1 MPKVILLL
9 KKLLCSAN
17 FISNLFFNIDI
28 LNKYQKLWIGSS
40 RMDIKSND
48 NIVVWQIQVSQF
60 I

>member
-28 LNKYQKLWIGSS
+28 LNRYQKLWIGSS
-40 RMDIKSND
+40 RTDIKSND
-48 NIVVWQIQVSQF
+48 NIVV
-60 I
+60 